1 MNIMT
6 IIDNIHANLSSNN
19 AVPNR
24 NPRRSPG
31 REATVPSPQPP
42 LFLIPGVFKGAA
54 APWHTDLASKV

>member
-1 MNIMT
+1 MNITT

-54 APWHTDLASKV
+54 APWHTDLARKV